1 MKFIEKLKSSTTPS
15 CYCFGNSDDPNEKGY
30 DRIAHK
36 FAIGSNGQ
44 LINIDQLKTFEIDA
58 PVIVRGNSKSK
69 VEAIDV
75 CKNKGYTWYNID
87 TGYLGNGTLKHY
99 HRIAKNNYQNLEE
112 LIDRPRDRLD
122 KISYKI
128 KKQTSGKN
136 ILLCPPSEKVMSIYG
151 LDLDK
156 WVNETIEE
164 IKKYTDRNIVVRI
177 KKPRKDR
184 VSFDPI
190 TLAFDRDVHCVVT
203 YNSIAALEAVMH
215 GKPAITLG
223 PNAAQSVCSQSL
235 SEIENPYYPSEDQID
250 QLLRHLSYCQF
261 TEVEFKNGTAWS
273 IINEGS

>member
-1 MKFIEKLKSSTTPS
+1 MKFVEKIKSSIIPS

-36 FAIGSNGQ
+36 FAIGSKGQ
-44 LINIDQLKTFEIDA
+44 LININQLKTFEINV
-58 PVIVRGNSKSK
+58 PVIIRGNSKSK
-69 VEAIDV
+69 VEAIDM
-75 CKNKGYTWYNID
+75 CKEKNYTWYNID

-112 LIDRPRDRLD
+112 IIDRPRDRLD

-128 KKQTSGKN
+128 KKQTGGRN

-151 LDLDK
+151 LDLDQ
-156 WVNETIEE
+156 WVSNTLEE
-164 IKKYTDRNIVVRI
+164 IKNYTDRNVIIRI

-184 VSFDPI
+184 VIQDPI
-190 TLAFDRDVHCVVT
+190 SVAFDKDIHCVVT
-203 YNSIAALEAVMH
+203 YNSIAALEAIMH

-223 PNAAQSVCSQSL
+223 PNAAQSICSQSL
-235 SEIENPYYPSEDQID
+235 SKIENPFYPLEDQID

-261 TEVEFKNGTAWS
+261 TEIEFKNGTAWG
-273 IINEGS
+273 IINESN